1 MKQSLVRSIIICMFA
16 TILAACGG
24 GSGDTAP
31 DEASISSPPIA
42 QCPILSEND
51 ALLENCDSDNDGID
65 DSVDEFPLD
74 KGESFDF
81 DGDGVG
87 DNADTDDDN
96 DAWSDND
103 EIECSSDPLNISSQ
117 PKDNDNDHQ
126 CDELDLDDD
135 NDGYSD
141 LNELSEGSDTMDT
154 SSKPIDFDGDFISNL
169 VDSDD
174 DNDGINDE
182 FDSCP
187 FTDDFDLSADFDGDG
202 CDDTD
207 EDVDDDN
214 DGYSDLDELSE
225 GSDTMDASSKPIDFD
240 GDFISDLVDSD
251 DDNDGINDEFDSC
264 PFTDDFDLSAD
275 IDGDGCDDANED
287 TDDDNDGVVD
297 IDDPFPND
305 AYKVKLPKGIFSS
318 HTEGFT
324 VDSLDNPEARGGL
337 IRVEWE
343 TIEPEPG
350 EFDFSEIDLLV
361 QDMKDRKQ
369 MWSLGVRTS
378 FHSPTWLADKLG
390 AEYFEFEFDEG
401 YLEQNPDT
409 ITSWPKPWDPVV
421 QDRLKILVDELAA
434 RYNTDSD
441 LGLVYISQMAS
452 KGIEGHL
459 IGVTEDSLAENGVTE
474 ESWVNISVATAEM
487 FAAAFTNKA
496 LAFEIHDILF
506 SPNAAIRIIDS
517 LWENPELHYRIGAA
531 MWWLSG
537 KTSYQTELLDFMEN
551 FEGPIYAQLI
561 GKSSQPQRFENDE
574 FTSVF
579 DQADQLGIRYIE
591 IWNNDM
597 VISDWDEDY
606 ALFNEQVDARY
617 SETNAEYLDTDID

>member
-1 MKQSLVRSIIICMFA
+1 
-16 TILAACGG
+16 
-24 GSGDTAP
+24 
-31 DEASISSPPIA
+31 
-42 QCPILSEND
+42 
-51 ALLENCDSDNDGID
+51 
-65 DSVDEFPLD
+65 
-74 KGESFDF
+74 
-81 DGDGVG
+81 
-87 DNADTDDDN
+87 
-96 DAWSDND
+96 
-103 EIECSSDPLNISSQ
+103 
-117 PKDNDNDHQ
+117 
-126 CDELDLDDD
+126 
-135 NDGYSD
+135 
-141 LNELSEGSDTMDT
+141 
-154 SSKPIDFDGDFISNL
+154 
-169 VDSDD
+169 
-174 DNDGINDE
+174 
-182 FDSCP
+182 
-187 FTDDFDLSADFDGDG
+187 
-202 CDDTD
+202 
-207 EDVDDDN
+207 
-214 DGYSDLDELSE
+214 
-225 GSDTMDASSKPIDFD
+225 
-240 GDFISDLVDSD
+240 
-251 DDNDGINDEFDSC
+251 
-264 PFTDDFDLSAD
+264 
-275 IDGDGCDDANED
+275 
-287 TDDDNDGVVD
+287 
-297 IDDPFPND
+297 
-305 AYKVKLPKGIFSS
+305 
-318 HTEGFT
+318 
-324 VDSLDNPEARGGL
+324 
-337 IRVEWE
+337 
-343 TIEPEPG
+343 
-350 EFDFSEIDLLV
+350 
-361 QDMKDRKQ
+361 

>member
-1 MKQSLVRSIIICMFA
+1 MKQSLVRSIIISIFA
-16 TILAACGG
+16 IILAACGG
-24 GSGDTAP
+24 GNGDTAP
-31 DEASISSPPIA
+31 DEPSISSPPIA

-51 ALLENCDSDNDGID
+51 ALLETCDSDTDGVD

-74 KGESFDF
+74 KSESFDF

-103 EIECSSDPLNISSQ
+103 EIECSSDPLNTNSQ

-135 NDGYSD
+135 NDGV
-141 LNELSEGSDTMDT
+141 
-154 SSKPIDFDGDFISNL
+154 I
-169 VDSDD
+169 
-174 DNDGINDE
+174 
-182 FDSCP
+182 
-187 FTDDFDLSADFDGDG
+187 
-202 CDDTD
+202 
-207 EDVDDDN
+207 
-214 DGYSDLDELSE
+214 
-225 GSDTMDASSKPIDFD
+225 
-240 GDFISDLVDSD
+240 
-251 DDNDGINDEFDSC
+251 
-264 PFTDDFDLSAD
+264 
-275 IDGDGCDDANED
+275 
-287 TDDDNDGVVD
+287 D

-305 AYKVKLPKGIFSS
+305 AYKIKLPKGIFSS

-350 EFDFSEIDLLV
+350 EFNFSEIDLLV

-378 FHSPTWLADKLG
+378 FHSPTWLAEKLG
-390 AEYFEFEFDEG
+390 AEYFEFEFDEDF
-401 YLEQNPDT
+401 LEQNPDT

-421 QDRLKILVDELAA
+421 QDRLRILVDELAA
-434 RYNTDSD
+434 RYNTDAD

-452 KGIEGHL
+452 IGIEGHF
-459 IGVTEDSLAENGVTE
+459 IGVTEGSLAENGVTE

-537 KTSYQTELLDFMEN
+537 KTSYQPELLAFMES

-597 VISDWDEDY
+597 VISDWDENY

-617 SETNAEYLDTDID
+617 SETNAEYIDTDID

>member
-1 MKQSLVRSIIICMFA
+1 MKQSLVRSIIIYMFA

-74 KGESFDF
+74 KSESFDF

-141 LNELSEGSDTMDT
+141 LNELSEGSDTMDA
-154 SSKPIDFDGDFISNL
+154 SSKPIDFDGDFISN
-169 VDSDD
+169 
-174 DNDGINDE
+174 
-182 FDSCP
+182 
-187 FTDDFDLSADFDGDG
+187 
-202 CDDTD
+202 
-207 EDVDDDN
+207 
-214 DGYSDLDELSE
+214 
-225 GSDTMDASSKPIDFD
+225 
-240 GDFISDLVDSD
+240 LVDSD

-297 IDDPFPND
+297 IDDPFPNN

-378 FHSPTWLADKLG
+378 FHSPTWLAEKLG

-434 RYNTDSD
+434 RYNTDAD

-459 IGVTEDSLAENGVTE
+459 NGVTEDSLVENGVTE

-506 SPNAAIRIIDS
+506 SPNAAVRIIDS